1 MSGNNPS
8 GSGGSSANM
17 RDAMHYGEMMEAD
30 NAGGVKGT
38 AAPSSYMNQVNSG
51 KNLPCAA
58 APPPSSYINNAS
70 SVSMGKGSHFNPM
83 PGGGD
88 ATISITSSL
97 LSSNEQ
103 NLQMRQQMGMNKNCG
118 AASASAGAPN
128 SGGSASGA
136 GAGLHD
142 AYQKPMLSSYNMN
155 NMQVQSSMGGHHMVG
170 ATQAGGSGANQIGSR
185 YNNMNYPMQDMN
197 PSVHMNSGKGPHT
210 NSEMKANNK
219 DPNFMGSNNMKPN
232 TFVNNMYYQRNDMM
246 LRNSSNSYNMHGN
259 FYGYMNN
266 GFYGGPAA
274 PSNCFKP
281 NANMMSAGNGASNS
295 SGSSSGAAGSGTG
308 ANYAGGL
315 NAASHG
321 EGGALSGKLGGK
333 GPSGVVDKSA
343 SLKSIQGSNASSG
356 GSAGGAGGV
365 GGAGGASG
373 ASGVSGG
380 VNASQLNVG
389 SRAPNGGG
397 ASAVGG
403 SNSSSGG
410 NNPGAKGMNKG
421 GAGGGGAGPTGVDS
435 AGMPNSV
442 MMNMVNNKVMNSM
455 MMGGGAAGS
464 GGAKN
469 AIGAGGLPGMNMSG
483 MSMSGMNMGG
493 MSMGGM
499 SMSGMNMGSMNM
511 PGMHSKGMN
520 GMPAHRPNSAMEKGN
535 SLGDVNNMR
544 YHHSMGGAGGGGG
557 GANVYNKMGFN
568 NLSDYPY
575 DNYAV
580 SHMSAKGECGP
591 MGKEGKGALG
601 GKNANKQGKGGKNIK
616 DELLEKDGSTMGMM
630 NSGSL
635 LSDGKGKAT
644 GGGISTRKG
653 KSSAGA
659 AGGVATA
666 SMEQFN
672 GSGMMSSD
680 QQSAGVYKKYSKSG
694 DNQGEAKDKKMVS
707 GSNSGSVVGGG
718 ETPMSGGGASH
729 PYSMFPNYNIKY
741 PMNVEMFGGMGTTP
755 YGMQSKAGGAYPNMN
770 MMNGV
775 SGTSGVNEMAGSAGS
790 GSAATGSTYGGL
802 NKLGNMSSY
811 NMMGAYGDNRYSNLK
826 SMDAM
831 KPFNEGMVMGAGG
844 AAHHGGSSLGGMM
857 GMAGMGGVANYNVG
871 NVGSLNS
878 MNSMNSLNSMNSYVH
893 SRNYPS
899 DMNMRMLSGRGVMGA
914 NNPANMCNSQSGMMM
929 MGAGG
934 VGAPGAA
941 GAAGAVGAAGVGM
954 RANASGDPRFKN
966 EEADEEEYEEGYED
980 EDVHGGGSALYGGS
994 SKYVR
999 KNAHAK
1005 QTNKT
1010 RKSEAQKKD
1019 KKKKKKKKHANNNS
1033 LDTDEDEDDNDLY
1046 VNTYVKKSHT
1056 KSGSKKTQLY
1066 DPLEDL
1072 YNNERAKRNEKNDI
1086 FVSPH
1091 IGAVEGR
1098 TNLRERRKVNNYA
1111 QMDSYFETD
1120 EEDKKVDEEKM
1131 LLRQEKQI
1139 MGGIDRVLHHR
1150 RILDYE
1156 NVNNIGNNP
1165 FLYINK
1171 GGASP
1176 GEGALPA
1183 DGAAGEGAQ
1192 PGEGTAGANAQEDPT
1207 MDDFYE
1213 EEDIEDVSQVEFLI
1227 KWIGKSHIHNFFCT
1241 YDYLKHFNGL
1251 KKVDNYIKKIK
1262 QSFQKRKYMTA
1273 DEIEQEKIY
1282 SEIKKQ
1288 IEMDAIHAERIVTHR
1303 VCEVTGEQLFLVKWM
1318 SCAYDQCTEETK
1330 QTLVDHG
1337 FTKLIEEYFDRES
1350 KICGVKAIS
1359 SAWNRGPLTATKFDP
1374 YNETPFYLNG
1384 KKLRAYQLTGLNWM
1398 VSRMKR
1404 SLSVLLA
1411 DEMGL
1416 GKTVQTIAVVGHM
1429 LYKEKLIGPYLVIV
1443 PQSTVDNWLNEFK
1456 SWLPQAN
1463 VVCYHG
1469 NAVSRELIRTHE
1481 LKKVYVQNKGYRYK
1495 FDVCI
1500 TTPSILNSLSDV
1512 ELLKKMPWQ
1521 LMVVDEAHQLKNRQS
1536 KRFIELKQFMAESK
1550 LLLSGTP
1557 LHNNLEELWTLL
1569 HFLNPQQYTHYENFQ
1584 KKYNEIENTS
1594 LIGEAKQKQLMQ
1606 LQHELHEVILRRV
1619 KKDVEKS
1626 LPNKVE
1632 RILRVE
1638 LSPIQIEFYKNIL
1651 TKNYEQLAKASGG
1664 AKNSLQN
1671 ICMEL
1676 KKVCNH
1682 PFLCCEPVDK
1692 DEYKERLVYSSGK
1705 ICLLEKLLIRL
1716 KERGNRVLIFSQMVK
1731 MLNIL
1736 SEYLTLR
1743 GFKHQRLD
1751 GTMSKEMR
1759 KKAMNHFNSKNS
1771 DDFVF
1776 LLSTKAGGLGINLT
1790 SADTV
1795 IIYDSDWNP
1804 QNDLQAG
1811 ARAHRIGQTKTVQI
1825 YRLVTKD
1832 SIEQTI
1838 LERAKVKMVLDTLV
1852 VQGLNKKQNDNVNYI
1867 GGEGGNTS
1875 NGFTREELSKILKFG
1890 AQKLWEK
1897 NSSKYSPQKMDEE
1910 KAVIKGVDVDLDK
1923 ILEEAEAHE
1932 NANNANKD
1940 LNSELNSLHGTNN
1953 LFPGGNSLFGS
1964 GAAGAAPS
1972 AGAGGGGIAD
1982 DLLSSYN
1989 NITEFKYEPP
1999 ANLKSNIYNDST
2011 KADEL
2016 EEEEQNDK
2024 DFWDRTIPLE
2034 ERLKLKR
2041 MKEEE
2046 LLVHGPRKTRTR
2058 ENHSRHNLYVDSGT
2072 NTQMMNDD
2080 DDDSEE
2086 YTIKYHEKNKHLK
2099 KKRKRRTSTHITEKD
2114 KFRLYRSLLKFG
2126 NPFLRLDDI
2135 RVDSKLT
2142 KVDRN
2147 VILTELNIIVD
2158 TCKEIVEKVAKESSL
2173 KVNEEGGVITTDAV
2187 EGAAIDVAAGVED
2200 EEEEEEERAVK
2211 RVKDEADIK
2220 LLKEEENNN
2229 TATTTDSN
2237 HLTVASCED
2246 AGGKKLEEGSPLG
2259 RKGNM
2264 SVKVGSPEGVGEG
2277 EAAQGVAEEGKAN
2290 SVAAPKECASDEGG
2304 AAGGGATAGEAPSGG
2319 GLFSKLLNMVK
2330 GQGGEEKE
2338 VKEVKEAKE
2347 AKEADNENNSNEDSD
2362 GNNKAK
2368 GVERGRKIDA
2378 YTFYIGTNRANAL
2391 DLCQRLQ
2398 LFKSLHEFVKEQNG
2412 GNEYSFRLPLRG
2424 SSGSASTNVSC
2435 GAVEGAQQLQ
2445 GKNELAR
2452 EVKEEVKEE
2461 VKGEVN
2467 EEVKEE
2473 IKEEIKAD
2481 VKGEVKDELNSEEV
2495 KGEPVGGAA
2504 PEAPEAPAET
2514 KGEASDYLKLK
2525 LPDYIFNHLRDLAT
2539 KDVKAWSKEDDEN
2552 LIKGVY
2558 VYGFGAINEICADVH
2573 LNLGHI
2579 KNVKCDKVKVRCVR
2593 ILKMIDEFN
2602 SNVKDETTSRKR
2614 RRARNKSRGS
2624 DGAKVE
2630 GKGEGK
2636 GAGAGGGTSSYRKM
2650 KQEDEEM
2657 GAADGVTGSTGGTN
2671 SLAKGSSGSN
2681 HRQSYYSRRS
2691 SERVKAIYMHDERED
2706 GVVTK
2711 KRAVCP
2717 PGGSQKR
2724 GEKAEK
2730 GEKGE
2735 KAEKGEKTEKAEKA
2749 EKAEGGESALHGER
2763 RKGGTRSG
2771 AAAKGE
2777 RSANHSHNGGV
2788 GSMGTMGSIR
2798 SLGSIGSFG
2807 SLGSNAINNRKSSHH
2822 AGGGESSECASSNEN
2837 KSFVSKEDGE
2847 KPVKGMG
2854 AAGAPEGSAPRRRS
2868 HRSSNSSGKR
2878 YSGAAQEGGKVT
2890 RRKSSRVRRGKNE
2903 ASAHPTG
2910 KGSAEVAA
2918 NEGEYF
2924 DSYADMSVNLEGGA
2938 AAVGPL
2944 EGEDKQGEDQMDD
2957 QVDCP
2962 MDCQVDCQMDDQMD
2976 CQGEGQP
2983 DGEEERKR
2991 EKKYLKKKKKKKKL
3005 SDDEVLLK
3013 IQSCNLK
3020 EMNQHSMNKLAKKY
3034 VKKYKK
3040 LLKVVKKITQLGEQ
3054 AGGGEPAD
3062 QGASSSAATAAT
3074 PDKWKSPEIKKKIS
3088 EFVLFM
3094 GNHISKLA
3102 DVCPDKECGEIL
3114 SSSGW
3119 EYVSKFLGETS
3130 ESLKGKYSQGQREL
3144 LAKEPSHLEE
3154 SKESEDGG
3162 NCQGSVTEDDL
3173 AAFFFS
3179 KRISSM
3185 CRLQGVEEAEEEDE
3199 DDEDDDEQSH
3209 DHPKRGKS
3217 MTSINYEVEGT
3228 TSTFTP
3234 NGKTRRNNNSTGDED
3249 DKCAND
3255 SNGDYGGGQ
3264 SGS

>member
-1 MSGNNPS
+1 MSGNNPGRS
-8 GSGGSSANM
+8 GSSSTNL
-17 RDAMHYGEMMEAD
+17 RDAMHYGDRMEAD

-38 AAPSSYMNQVNSG
+38 AAHNTYMNQVNSS
-51 KNLPCAA
+51 KNLSCAT
-58 APPPSSYINNAS
+58 PPSSYLNSAN
-70 SVSMGKGSHFNPM
+70 SVNMGKGMHFNPM
-83 PGGGD
+83 SSGGD
-88 ATISITSSL
+88 GTISITSSL

-103 NLQMRQQMGMNKNCG
+103 NMQMRQQMGMSKNCG
-118 AASASAGAPN
+118 GASTAGA
-128 SGGSASGA
+128 SASGA
-136 GAGLHD
+136 GLQES
-142 AYQKPMLSSYNMN
+142 YQKPMLSTYNMQ
-155 NMQVQSSMGGHHMVG
+155 MQSSIGGHHHMVSSN
-170 ATQAGGSGANQIGSR
+170 QAGGNSTNQMGSR
-185 YNNMNYPMQDMN
+185 YNNMNYSMQDMN
-197 PSVHMNSGKGPHT
+197 PNVHMNSGKGPHG
-210 NSEMKANNK
+210 NSEMKHSSK
-219 DPNFMGSNNMKPN
+219 DPNFLGTNNMKPN
-232 TFVNNMYYQRNDMM
+232 SFVNNMYYQRNDMM

-259 FYGYMNN
+259 YYGYMNN
-266 GFYGGPAA
+266 GFYGGPAGS
-274 PSNCFKP
+274 SNCFKQ
-281 NANMMSAGNGASNS
+281 NANMMNTGNGASNS
-295 SGSSSGAAGSGTG
+295 SGSSSGA
-308 ANYAGGL
+308 NYTDGL
-315 NAASHG
+315 NVGNHG
-321 EGGALSGKLGGK
+321 EGSISSKLGGK
-333 GPSGVVDKSA
+333 GAAGMVDKSA
-343 SLKSIQGSNASSG
+343 SLKSIQGSNTSSG
-356 GSAGGAGGV
+356 M
-365 GGAGGASG
+365 
-373 ASGVSGG
+373 
-380 VNASQLNVG
+380 NASQLNMGGRTLNG
-389 SRAPNGGG
+389 SGMN
-397 ASAVGG
+397 SIGG
-403 SNSSSGG
+403 SNNNSSNNSNHSGG
-410 NNPGAKGMNKG
+410 NNNPCAKSMNKG
-421 GAGGGGAGPTGVDS
+421 SSAGAGAGGGGSSIGVDS

-442 MMNMVNNKVMNSM
+442 MMSMVNSNVMMNSM
-455 MMGGGAAGS
+455 RMGS
-464 GGAKN
+464 GGGSGGGKN
-469 AIGAGGLPGMNMSG
+469 SIGGAGGLPGMNMA
-483 MSMSGMNMGG
+483 SMNMGGMNMGG
-493 MSMGGM
+493 LSMGGM
-499 SMSGMNMGSMNM
+499 HG
-511 PGMHSKGMN
+511 KGIN
-520 GMPAHRPNSAMEKGN
+520 GMQTHRSSNAMEKTN
-535 SLGDVNNMR
+535 SLGDMNSMR
-544 YHHSMGGAGGGGG
+544 YHHPIGGGG
-557 GANVYNKMGFN
+557 NMYNKMGFN
-568 NLSDYPY
+568 NLNEYPF
-575 DNYAV
+575 DNYAAN
-580 SHMSAKGECGP
+580 HMSAKGECGP
-591 MGKEGKGALG
+591 MSKDSKGALG
-601 GKNANKQGKGGKNIK
+601 GKNAMKHAKGSKNIK
-616 DELLEKDGSTMGMM
+616 DELLEKDGTIGMM
-630 NSGSL
+630 NSASL
-635 LSDGKGKAT
+635 MSDAKST

-653 KSSAGA
+653 KAPVGA
-659 AGGVATA
+659 AGGVTSA
-666 SMEQFN
+666 SMEQFG
-672 GSGMMSSD
+672 GSGMMNND
-680 QQSAGVYKKYSKSG
+680 QQSGGMFKKYSKGG
-694 DNQGEAKDKKMVS
+694 DNQVDVKDKKL
-707 GSNSGSVVGGG
+707 GSSNNNGNVVGGEPG
-718 ETPMSGGGASH
+718 VSSAGSH

-741 PMNVEMFGGMGTTP
+741 PMNVDMFGGMGTTTP
-755 YGMQSKAGGAYPNMN
+755 YGLPNKGGTSYPNMN
-770 MMNGV
+770 LLNGM
-775 SGTSGVNEMAGSAGS
+775 SGSSETNQMTNSGGNGSTSAGS
-790 GSAATGSTYGGL
+790 SYGGL
-802 NKLGNMSSY
+802 NKLSSMNSY
-811 NMMGAYGDNRYSNLK
+811 NMMNAYGDNRYSNLK
-826 SMDAM
+826 SMDPM
-831 KPFNEGMVMGAGG
+831 KSYNDGMVMGGASGG
-844 AAHHGGSSLGGMM
+844 VSHHGSSTLSSMM
-857 GMAGMGGVANYNVG
+857 NMGGVTNVG
-871 NVGSLNS
+871 NVSNYSSLNNF
-878 MNSMNSLNSMNSYVH
+878 MH
-893 SRNYPS
+893 SRNYPN
-899 DMNMRMLSGRGVMGA
+899 DMNMRMLNSRGMMGV
-914 NNPANMCNSQSGMMM
+914 NNPTNMCNNQSSMMM
-929 MGAGG
+929 MSGG
-934 VGAPGAA
+934 
-941 GAAGAVGAAGVGM
+941 AGAVGM
-954 RANASGDPRFKN
+954 HANASGAPSRFKN
-966 EEADEEEYEEGYED
+966 EEMDEEEYDEED
-980 EDVHGGGSALYGGS
+980 AHDGSDLYGGS
-994 SKYVR
+994 KYMR
-999 KNAHAK
+999 KSALGK
-1005 QTNKT
+1005 QTNKG
-1010 RKSEAQKKD
+1010 RKSDTQRKD
-1019 KKKKKKKKHANNNS
+1019 KKKKKKKKNANNS
-1033 LDTDEDEDDNDLY
+1033 LDTDEDEDNDLY
-1046 VNTYVKKSHT
+1046 VNTYAKKSHT
-1056 KSGSKKTQLY
+1056 RGSTKKSQLY
-1066 DPLEDL
+1066 DPVEDR
-1072 YNNERAKRNEKNDI
+1072 YNERAKKNEKNDI
-1086 FVSPH
+1086 FVSPY

-1098 TNLRERRKVNNYA
+1098 TNLRERRKVKNYA
-1111 QMDSYFETD
+1111 QMENYFETD

-1156 NVNNIGNNP
+1156 NVNNIKNNP

-1171 GGASP
+1171 VSGASNN
-1176 GEGALPA
+1176 GTTDNVAGDSGTVG
-1183 DGAAGEGAQ
+1183 DGTGDNVTGDN
-1192 PGEGTAGANAQEDPT
+1192 GTDGKAAGANEQEDPT

-1227 KWIGKSHIHNFFCT
+1227 KWMGKSHIHNFFCT
-1241 YDYLKHFNGL
+1241 YEYLRYFNGV

-1288 IEMDAIHAERIVTHR
+1288 IEMDAINAERIVTHR
-1303 VCEVTGEQLFLVKWM
+1303 QCEETGEQLFLVKWM

-1350 KICGVKAIS
+1350 KICGLKAYS
-1359 SAWNRGPLTATKFDP
+1359 SVWNRGPLAATKFEP
-1374 YNETPFYLNG
+1374 YNETPFYLNER
-1384 KKLRAYQLTGLNWM
+1384 KLRAYQLTGLNWM

-1404 SLSVLLA
+1404 NLSVLLA

-1481 LKKVYVQNKGYRYK
+1481 LKKVYVANKGFRYK

-1940 LNSELNSLHGTNN
+1940 LNSEFNSLHNSNN
-1953 LFPGGNSLFGS
+1953 LFAGGSSLFGS
-1964 GAAGAAPS
+1964 GTGGSPTS

-2058 ENHSRHNLYVDSGT
+2058 DRHNLYVESA
-2072 NTQMMNDD
+2072 NTQAMNDEE
-2080 DDDSEE
+2080 DDSEE
-2086 YTIKYHEKNKHLK
+2086 YTIKYHDKGKNLK

-2126 NPFLRLDDI
+2126 NPYLRLDDI
-2135 RVDSKLT
+2135 RVDAKLT
-2142 KVDRN
+2142 KVDQN

-2158 TCKEIVEKVAKESSL
+2158 TCKEIVEKVAKEGSL
-2173 KVNEEGGVITTDAV
+2173 KVNEESGM
-2187 EGAAIDVAAGVED
+2187 AAGGTVDGVGVDAATGVVVED
-2200 EEEEEEERAVK
+2200 EEEEERAVK

-2229 TATTTDSN
+2229 TTTTTDSN
-2237 HLTVASCED
+2237 HLTVGSCD
-2246 AGGKKLEEGSPLG
+2246 DSSGKKLEDGADDAGVVADHAADGVKSCEEKKTPSGGKGS
-2259 RKGNM
+2259 KSM
-2264 SVKVGSPEGVGEG
+2264 KDGSAGGED
-2277 EAAQGVAEEGKAN
+2277 EA
-2290 SVAAPKECASDEGG
+2290 
-2304 AAGGGATAGEAPSGG
+2304 AAGGGF
-2319 GLFSKLLNMVK
+2319 FSKFLNLVK
-2330 GQGGEEKE
+2330 GQGEEEKNDVVDAVDAVE
-2338 VKEVKEAKE
+2338 VVDAGNAGEAVKGEMKKEAKE
-2347 AKEADNENNSNEDSD
+2347 VDELNGKENENNSNDESD
-2362 GNNKAK
+2362 GNNKTK
-2368 GVERGRKIDA
+2368 GTERARKVDA

-2412 GNEYSFRLPLRG
+2412 GNEYSFRLPLRA
-2424 SSGSASTNVSC
+2424 SSSSASTNVSS
-2435 GAVEGAQQLQ
+2435 GVVEEGKKSHPLQ
-2445 GKNELAR
+2445 GKTELDG
-2452 EVKEEVKEE
+2452 E
-2461 VKGEVN
+2461 VKGE
-2467 EEVKEE
+2467 
-2473 IKEEIKAD
+2473 IKAEMKTEMKTEEGD
-2481 VKGEVKDELNSEEV
+2481 VKI
-2495 KGEPVGGAA
+2495 EPVNDAVA
-2504 PEAPEAPAET
+2504 EAPAEM
-2514 KGEASDYLKLK
+2514 KEEVNDYLKLK
-2525 LPDYIFNHLRDLAT
+2525 LPDYIFNNLRDLAT

-2558 VYGFGAINEICADVH
+2558 VYGFGAINEICADVN
-2573 LNLGHI
+2573 LNLSHI

-2593 ILKMIDEFN
+2593 ILKMIEEFN
-2602 SNVKDETTSRKR
+2602 SNVKDETTSKKR
-2614 RRARNKSRGS
+2614 RRARSRNKNG
-2624 DGAKVE
+2624 DVTKG
-2630 GKGEGK
+2630 GEGK
-2636 GAGAGGGTSSYRKM
+2636 GVGTIGGSSYRKM
-2650 KQEDEEM
+2650 KQEEEET
-2657 GAADGVTGSTGGTN
+2657 GAADAVTVIGSTGGTTN
-2671 SLAKGSSGSN
+2671 LTKGSTGSN

-2691 SERVKAIYMHDERED
+2691 SERVKAIYMHDEKED

-2711 KRAVCP
+2711 KRAVCIS
-2717 PGGSQKR
+2717 GGSVKR

-2730 GEKGE
+2730 VDHIN
-2735 KAEKGEKTEKAEKA
+2735 
-2749 EKAEGGESALHGER
+2749 GGENTPHNER
-2763 RKGGTRSG
+2763 RKGGTRSSG
-2771 AAAKGE
+2771 SAIKGG
-2777 RSANHSHNGGV
+2777 RNSNNNNNSGV
-2788 GSMGTMGSIR
+2788 GSMV
-2798 SLGSIGSFG
+2798 SLGSIGSY
-2807 SLGSNAINNRKSSHH
+2807 GSNTINNRKSNNHP
-2822 AGGGESSECASSNEN
+2822 GGGEASECGSSNEN
-2837 KSFVSKEDGE
+2837 KSFVSKEDGDSA
-2847 KPVKGMG
+2847 VKGIVGSAG
-2854 AAGAPEGSAPRRRS
+2854 AAESSITRRRS
-2868 HRSSNSSGKR
+2868 NRNSSVKK
-2878 YSGAAQEGGKVT
+2878 YNIADDHESGNMT
-2890 RRKSSRVRRGKNE
+2890 RRKSSRVRRGKSE
-2903 ASAHPTG
+2903 TSSPLPTG
-2910 KGSAEVAA
+2910 KDNAVTT
-2918 NEGEYF
+2918 NEGDYL
-2924 DSYADMSVNLEGGA
+2924 DSYADLSIDPEGGA
-2938 AAVGPL
+2938 EIGTLEV
-2944 EGEDKQGEDQMDD
+2944 EGEMDG
-2957 QVDCP
+2957 QVDGQI
-2962 MDCQVDCQMDDQMD
+2962 DDQMDDQMD
-2976 CQGEGQP
+2976 DQLN
-2983 DGEEERKR
+2983 DEEFRR

-3005 SDDEVLLK
+3005 SDDEVLHK
-3013 IQSCNLK
+3013 IKSCNLT

-3040 LLKVVKKITQLGEQ
+3040 LLRVVKKITQLGEQ
-3054 AGGGEPAD
+3054 DPLLQQQQTVGEAAE
-3062 QGASSSAATAAT
+3062 QGSSSSATAAS
-3074 PDKWKSPEIKKKIS
+3074 PLDKWKTPEIKEKIN
-3088 EFVLFM
+3088 EFILFI
-3094 GNHISKLA
+3094 GNHISKIA
-3102 DVCPDKECGEIL
+3102 DVCPDKECANIL
-3114 SSSGW
+3114 SKSGW

-3130 ESLKGKYSQGQREL
+3130 DSLEEKYAQGQREWQ
-3144 LAKEPSHLEE
+3144 AKDLNQLEQT
-3154 SKESEDGG
+3154 KDSEDGG
-3162 NCQGSVTEDDL
+3162 NCQGSITEDDL

-3179 KRISSM
+3179 KKISSM
-3185 CRLQGVEEAEEEDE
+3185 YRLQGVEEAEEEDE

-3209 DHPKRGKS
+3209 DQSRRGRS
-3217 MTSINYEVEGT
+3217 MASVSYEVE
-3228 TSTFTP
+3228 
-3234 NGKTRRNNNSTGDED
+3234 
-3249 DKCAND
+3249 
-3255 SNGDYGGGQ
+3255 
-3264 SGS
+3264 

>member
-1 MSGNNPS
+1 MSGNNPG

-17 RDAMHYGEMMEAD
+17 HDAIHYGEMIEAD
-30 NAGGVKGT
+30 KAGGIKGT
-38 AAPSSYMNQVNSG
+38 SASNSYMNQVSSNKNLLCTPSHPSYLNSG
-51 KNLPCAA
+51 N
-58 APPPSSYINNAS
+58 
-70 SVSMGKGSHFNPM
+70 SVNMGKGNHFNAM
-83 PGGGD
+83 PPSGGD

-103 NLQMRQQMGMNKNCG
+103 NVQLRQQMGMNKNCG
-118 AASASAGAPN
+118 GASAPSGTSSSGASASVGAT
-128 SGGSASGA
+128 
-136 GAGLHD
+136 GLHES
-142 AYQKPMLSSYNMN
+142 YQKPILSTYNMN
-155 NMQVQSSMGGHHMVG
+155 SMQVQSSMGGHHMIS
-170 ATQAGGSGANQIGSR
+170 ASQAGGSGTNQMGGR
-185 YNNMNYPMQDMN
+185 YSSMNYPMQEMN
-197 PSVHMNSGKGPHT
+197 PNVHMNSGKGAHT
-210 NSEMKANNK
+210 TSEMKHNSK
-219 DPNFMGSNNMKPN
+219 DPNFLGTNNMKPN
-232 TFVNNMYYQRNDMM
+232 PFVNNMYYQRNDVM

-266 GFYGGPAA
+266 GFYDGPSAA

-281 NANMMSAGNGASNS
+281 TANMMNRGNGASNS
-295 SGSSSGAAGSGTG
+295 SASSSVAGASSTG
-308 ANYAGGL
+308 ANYADSL
-315 NAASHG
+315 SLANHG
-321 EGGALSGKLGGK
+321 EGGSLSGKGSVNLI
-333 GPSGVVDKSA
+333 DKSA
-343 SLKSIQGSNASSG
+343 SLKSIQGSNTSSG
-356 GSAGGAGGV
+356 GNAG
-365 GGAGGASG
+365 
-373 ASGVSGG
+373 SGV
-380 VNASQLNVG
+380 N
-389 SRAPNGGG
+389 
-397 ASAVGG
+397 AVGG
-403 SNSSSGG
+403 SNSSSAANLSGG
-410 NNPGAKGMNKG
+410 NNNPCA
-421 GAGGGGAGPTGVDS
+421 TSVDS
-435 AGMPNSV
+435 TGMPNNV
-442 MMNMVNNKVMNSM
+442 MMNMVNNNVMMNSM
-455 MMGGGAAGS
+455 MMGSGAAGS

-469 AIGAGGLPGMNMSG
+469 AIGAGGLPGMNMGG
-483 MSMSGMNMGG
+483 MNMGSMSMGG
-493 MSMGGM
+493 MSMGGL
-499 SMSGMNMGSMNM
+499 G
-511 PGMHSKGMN
+511 GMHGM
-520 GMPAHRPNSAMEKGN
+520 ATHRSNAAMEKAN
-535 SLGDVNNMR
+535 SLSDVNSMR
-544 YHHSMGGAGGGGG
+544 YHHPMGGAGG
-557 GANVYNKMGFN
+557 NVYSKMGFN

-575 DNYAV
+575 DNYGAN
-580 SHMSAKGECGP
+580 HMSAKSECGP
-591 MGKEGKGALG
+591 ISKERKGSHG
-601 GKNANKQGKGGKNIK
+601 GKNASKQGKGSKNLK
-616 DELLEKDGSTMGMM
+616 EELLLEKDGMM

-635 LSDGKGKAT
+635 VSEGKSK
-644 GGGISTRKG
+644 STRKG
-653 KSSAGA
+653 KGTVGAG

-680 QQSAGVYKKYSKSG
+680 QHSAGMYKKYSKNAE
-694 DNQGEAKDKKMVS
+694 NQLDVKDKKMGS
-707 GSNSGSVVGGG
+707 GNNSGNVVAGGG
-718 ETPMSGGGASH
+718 ETGMNSGASH

-741 PMNVEMFGGMGTTP
+741 PINVDMFGSMGINP
-755 YGMQSKAGGAYPNMN
+755 YGMPTKGGSTYPNMN
-770 MMNGV
+770 LMNGV
-775 SGTSGVNEMAGSAGS
+775 SGSSGANEMTSSGGNSSTSAGS
-790 GSAATGSTYGGL
+790 SYGGM
-802 NKLGNMSSY
+802 NKLGSMNSY
-811 NMMGAYGDNRYSNLK
+811 NMMSGYGDNRYSNLK
-826 SMDAM
+826 SMDPM
-831 KPFNEGMVMGAGG
+831 KSYNDGMVMGGGG
-844 AAHHGGSSLGGMM
+844 ATATAHHGGSNLSSMM
-857 GMAGMGGVANYNVG
+857 SMGSMGNVG
-871 NVGSLNS
+871 NVSNYNNLSNF
-878 MNSMNSLNSMNSYVH
+878 MHN
-893 SRNYPS
+893 RNYPN
-899 DMNMRMLSGRGVMGA
+899 DVNMRMLSGRGVMGV
-914 NNPANMCNSQSGMMM
+914 NNPTNMCNSQTSMMM
-929 MGAGG
+929 MDG
-934 VGAPGAA
+934 GAA
-941 GAAGAVGAAGVGM
+941 GGAGVAM
-954 RANASGDPRFKN
+954 HANPSSGDPRFQN
-966 EEADEEEYEEGYED
+966 DDGDEEEYEYED
-980 EDVHGGGSALYGGS
+980 EDMHGEAALYRG
-994 SKYVR
+994 SKYMR
-999 KNAHAK
+999 KNTHGRPR
-1005 QTNKT
+1005 NKS
-1010 RKSEAQKKD
+1010 RKSETQKKD
-1019 KKKKKKKKHANNNS
+1019 KRKKKKKKHGNNS
-1033 LDTDEDEDDNDLY
+1033 LDTEEDEDNDLY
-1046 VNTYVKKSHT
+1046 VNTYVRKSHT
-1056 KSGSKKTQLY
+1056 KRSSKKSQLY
-1066 DPLEDL
+1066 DPLEDR
-1072 YNNERAKRNEKNDI
+1072 YNERAKRNEKNDI
-1086 FVSPH
+1086 FVSPY

-1098 TNLRERRKVNNYA
+1098 INLRERRKVKNYA
-1111 QMDSYFETD
+1111 QMDNYFETD

-1156 NVNNIGNNP
+1156 NVNNIRNNP

-1171 GGASP
+1171 GSKGGVAVGDAAGGDGAV
-1176 GEGALPA
+1176 A
-1183 DGAAGEGAQ
+1183 DGATADGTSADGA
-1192 PGEGTAGANAQEDPT
+1192 PDDGTAADGADGKGAGLNEDPT
-1207 MDDFYE
+1207 VDDFYE

-1227 KWIGKSHIHNFFCT
+1227 KWLGKSHIHNFFCT

-1303 VCEVTGEQLFLVKWM
+1303 VCEITGDQLFLVKWM
-1318 SCAYDQCTEETK
+1318 SCAYDQCTEETRE
-1330 QTLVDHG
+1330 TLIDHG

-1350 KICGVKAIS
+1350 KIYGAKAIS

-1416 GKTVQTIAVVGHM
+1416 GKTVQTISVVGHM
-1429 LYKEKLIGPYLVIV
+1429 LYKEKLIGPYLIIV

-1481 LKKVYVQNKGYRYK
+1481 LKKVYVPNKGYRYK

-1500 TTPSILNSLSDV
+1500 TTPSILNSISDV
-1512 ELLKKMPWQ
+1512 ELLKRMPWQ

-1852 VQGLNKKQNDNVNYI
+1852 VQGLNKKQNDNVNVL

-1910 KAVIKGVDVDLDK
+1910 DKTAIKGVDVDLDK

-1932 NANNANKD
+1932 NADKANKD
-1940 LNSELNSLHGTNN
+1940 LNSELNSLHNSNNFFSGGNN
-1953 LFPGGNSLFGS
+1953 LFGNGTGGIASE
-1964 GAAGAAPS
+1964 

-1999 ANLKSNIYNDST
+1999 ANLKTNIYNDST

-2058 ENHSRHNLYVDSGT
+2058 DNHNRNNSYVESSAV
-2072 NTQMMNDD
+2072 NTQMMNDE

-2086 YTIKYHEKNKHLK
+2086 YTIKYHDKNKHLK

-2126 NPFLRLDDI
+2126 NPYLRLDDI
-2135 RVDSKLT
+2135 QVDSKLT
-2142 KVDRN
+2142 KVNKN
-2147 VILTELNIIVD
+2147 VILTELNLIVD

-2173 KVNEEGGVITTDAV
+2173 KVNEEGGL
-2187 EGAAIDVAAGVED
+2187 VAAEAADEEED
-2200 EEEEEEERAVK
+2200 EEEGGRTVK
-2211 RVKDEADIK
+2211 RVKDDEADIK
-2220 LLKEEENNN
+2220 LLKEEENNH
-2229 TATTTDSN
+2229 TTTTTDSN
-2237 HLTVASCED
+2237 HLTVASCD
-2246 AGGKKLEEGSPLG
+2246 DSNGKKLDEGANDEGLVADRAADGAKSYEEKRRQLGTKG
-2259 RKGNM
+2259 RKSLKG
-2264 SVKVGSPEGVGEG
+2264 GSSEGVADGAEAAEG
-2277 EAAQGVAEEGKAN
+2277 EAAEGEAVA
-2290 SVAAPKECASDEGG
+2290 GG
-2304 AAGGGATAGEAPSGG
+2304 AVAGG
-2319 GLFSKLLNMVK
+2319 GLFSGFLNLVK
-2330 GQGGEEKE
+2330 GQGGEEKVAT
-2338 VKEVKEAKE
+2338 VKGEMKKETKEANGAKE
-2347 AKEADNENNSNEDSD
+2347 AKQAKEPDELNGKENDNNSNEDSD
-2362 GNNKAK
+2362 GNNKTK
-2368 GVERGRKIDA
+2368 GNERGRKIDA

-2412 GNEYSFRLPLRG
+2412 GNEYSFRLPLR
-2424 SSGSASTNVSC
+2424 SSSSSASTNVSS
-2435 GAVEGAQQLQ
+2435 GVVEEGKKSQQGQQLQ
-2445 GKNELAR
+2445 EKTELDG
-2452 EVKEEVKEE
+2452 E
-2461 VKGEVN
+2461 VKGEMKA
-2467 EEVKEE
+2467 EVKAEG
-2473 IKEEIKAD
+2473 D
-2481 VKGEVKDELNSEEV
+2481 VKK
-2495 KGEPVGGAA
+2495 EPVSDPL
-2504 PEAPEAPAET
+2504 PEVS
-2514 KGEASDYLKLK
+2514 GDYLKLK

-2539 KDVKAWSKEDDEN
+2539 KDVKAWSNEDDEN

-2558 VYGFGAINEICADVH
+2558 VYGFGSINEICSDVN

-2579 KNVKCDKVKVRCVR
+2579 KNVKCDKVKMRCVR
-2593 ILKMIDEFN
+2593 ILKMIEEFN
-2602 SNVKDETTSRKR
+2602 SNVKDETTSKKR
-2614 RRARNKSRGS
+2614 RRVRNRNRNKNN
-2624 DGAKVE
+2624 DVVE
-2630 GKGEGK
+2630 AHGKGVGSS
-2636 GAGAGGGTSSYRKM
+2636 GGTTSHRKM
-2650 KQEDEEM
+2650 KQEQEET
-2657 GAADGVTGSTGGTN
+2657 GAIDAGTATTGGTN
-2671 SLAKGSSGSN
+2671 SQVKGSSGSN
-2681 HRQSYYSRRS
+2681 PRQSYYSRRS
-2691 SERVKAIYMHDERED
+2691 SERVKSIYMNDDRED

-2711 KRAVCP
+2711 KRAVCL
-2717 PGGSQKR
+2717 PGGFLKR
-2724 GEKAEK
+2724 GEKVEK
-2730 GEKGE
+2730 VE
-2735 KAEKGEKTEKAEKA
+2735 KAEQIN
-2749 EKAEGGESALHGER
+2749 GGESTLHSER
-2763 RKGGTRSG
+2763 RKGSTRSSG
-2771 AAAKGE
+2771 SAAKGE
-2777 RSANHSHNGGV
+2777 RNANHSHNNSGGV
-2788 GSMGTMGSIR
+2788 GIVGGLR
-2798 SLGSIGSFG
+2798 SLGNIGSFG
-2807 SLGSNAINNRKSSHH
+2807 SLGSNTINSRRSNNHP
-2822 AGGGESSECASSNEN
+2822 GGGEASECPSSNEN
-2837 KSFVSKEDGE
+2837 KSFGSKEDGE
-2847 KPVKGMG
+2847 QAVKGIMG
-2854 AAGAPEGSAPRRRS
+2854 APGATESGIATRRS
-2868 HRSSNSSGKR
+2868 HRSSSNTAKK
-2878 YSGAAQEGGKVT
+2878 YNMANDEGEIMT

-2903 ASAHPTG
+2903 ASPLSTG
-2910 KGSAEVAA
+2910 KNNAVTA
-2918 NEGEYF
+2918 NEDEYF
-2924 DSYADMSVNLEGGA
+2924 DRYAEMDINPEGGE
-2938 AAVGPL
+2938 GIGTQ
-2944 EGEDKQGEDQMDD
+2944 EGEDKQMVEGEMEEQMEGHMDD
-2957 QVDCP
+2957 QVDS
-2962 MDCQVDCQMDDQMD
+2962 
-2976 CQGEGQP
+2976 
-2983 DGEEERKR
+2983 EEERKR
-2991 EKKYLKKKKKKKKL
+2991 EKKHLKKKKKKKNYQMMKCCI
-3005 SDDEVLLK
+3005 K
-3013 IQSCNLK
+3013 FK
-3020 EMNQHSMNKLAKKY
+3020 
-3034 VKKYKK
+3034 
-3040 LLKVVKKITQLGEQ
+3040 
-3054 AGGGEPAD
+3054 
-3062 QGASSSAATAAT
+3062 AA
-3074 PDKWKSPEIKKKIS
+3074 I
-3088 EFVLFM
+3088 
-3094 GNHISKLA
+3094 
-3102 DVCPDKECGEIL
+3102 
-3114 SSSGW
+3114 
-3119 EYVSKFLGETS
+3119 
-3130 ESLKGKYSQGQREL
+3130 
-3144 LAKEPSHLEE
+3144 
-3154 SKESEDGG
+3154 
-3162 NCQGSVTEDDL
+3162 
-3173 AAFFFS
+3173 
-3179 KRISSM
+3179 
-3185 CRLQGVEEAEEEDE
+3185 
-3199 DDEDDDEQSH
+3199 
-3209 DHPKRGKS
+3209 
-3217 MTSINYEVEGT
+3217 
-3228 TSTFTP
+3228 
-3234 NGKTRRNNNSTGDED
+3234 
-3249 DKCAND
+3249 
-3255 SNGDYGGGQ
+3255 
-3264 SGS
+3264 